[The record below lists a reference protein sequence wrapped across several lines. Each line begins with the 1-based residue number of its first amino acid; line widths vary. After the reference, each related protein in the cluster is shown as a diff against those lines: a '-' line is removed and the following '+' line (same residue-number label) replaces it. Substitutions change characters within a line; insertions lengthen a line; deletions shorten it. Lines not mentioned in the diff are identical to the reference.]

1 MNNILN
7 EIKSNKDDKYGDFTA
22 KLIPKASREKILG
35 VRAPIAKKIAKA
47 YAKTEVGE
55 NFLASLPHAYHDEN
69 MVHAYMLG
77 YLSLPYLETKAQI
90 ASFLPYVDN
99 WAVCDSLCAAI
110 KHFFKERD
118 LALDFLTDCLKSDEA
133 YTVRFGL
140 VCLLD
145 YYIDEKYIDTLLSL
159 VKTVKSEEY
168 YVNMA
173 LAWLV
178 SIMLIKEYE
187 KTLPLILD
195 GALDTWV
202 HNKSISKFCE
212 SHQPSSKEKQY
223 LKSLRR

>member
-7 EIKSNKDDKYGDFTA
+7 EIINSADSSYAEFTA
-22 KLIPKASREKILG
+22 KLIPTITREKILG
-35 VRAPIAKKIAKA
+35 VRAPMAKKIAKK
-47 YAKTEVGE
+47 YSKTNEGKA
-55 NFLASLPHAYHDEN
+55 FLASLPHAYHDEY

-77 YLSLPYLETKAQI
+77 YLSLPFEEMQMHVSAL
-90 ASFLPYVDN
+90 LPYVDN

-110 KHFFKERD
+110 KHFFKDRES
-118 LALDFLTDCLKSDEA
+118 ALDFLLSCVKSDKI

-145 YYIDEKYIDTLLSL
+145 YYIDEKYISTLISL

-168 YVNMA
+168 YINMA

-187 KTLPLILD
+187 KTLPLILS
-195 GALDTWV
+195 GTLDVWV

-212 SHQPSSKEKQY
+212 SLRPSKDQKAY
-223 LKSLRR
+223 LKTLRR